1 VSTPIVGGVNSTS
14 GSGGNGTTRTAGTR
28 DIGQDAFLKL
38 LTEQLKNQDPTK
50 PQDNGEFIAQLATFS
65 SLEKLTTIAT
75 KLDQIGTALGI
86 TITPADTS
94 GTGTTGTTGTSG
106 TSGSDSTNK
115 TSTGDG
121 TGSSGST
128 GSTGSSDTG
137 INSSTTNGGK

>member
-1 VSTPIVGGVNSTS
+1 MSTPIVGGASGTGLPGST
-14 GSGGNGTTRTAGTR
+14 TTRSAGTR

-86 TITPADTS
+86 TLPPTDSKS
-94 GTGTTGTTGTSG
+94 GSTGTTGTSPG
-106 TSGSDSTNK
+106 TTDTTAK
-115 TSTGDG
+115 TSSDDTTG
-121 TGSSGST
+121 
-128 GSTGSSDTG
+128 
-137 INSSTTNGGK
+137 STTNGGK